1 MPEPSKLSFK
11 GPAERVVIFV
21 ADGLRARSF
30 YAPNAA
36 PYLHHVG
43 KDKGVLGLCY
53 LVIVFIERKGDGG
66 GGVSFHSCHSFKRS
80 SCKHTDT

>member
-30 YAPNAA
+30 YVPNAA

-43 KDKGVLGLCY
+43 KENGVLGLCFII
-53 LVIVFIERKGDGG
+53 IV
-66 GGVSFHSCHSFKRS
+66 
-80 SCKHTDT
+80 